1 MVYGMFPLELHGIS
15 PCRVEA
21 EFPPKPAPAAPE
33 AESPR
38 VKPSCAVPGHRS
50 LVPKRV
56 DARGSATRI
65 VLR

>member
-1 MVYGMFPLELHGIS
+1 MVYGMFPLELHRIS

-38 VKPSCAVPGHRS
+38 VK
-50 LVPKRV
+50 
-56 DARGSATRI
+56 TQ
-65 VLR
+65 LRCSGAPQLGAKTGGCSGQRNKDST